1 MKKSIIG
8 QKIVSVRQATDS
20 EKSTNYWDEDFIV
33 IELENG
39 IKLYPSCDDEGNGP
53 GVIFGED
60 KNLNFVLF

>member
-1 MKKSIIG
+1 MTKSIIG
-8 QKIVSVRQATDS
+8 QNIVSVRQSTES
-20 EKSTNYWDEDFIV
+20 EKSSNYWDEDFTV

-60 KNLNFVLF
+60 KNLKFALH